1 MALATDF
8 RLVRRFDLAR
18 LEPVQ
23 SARAIRRA
31 AREALGSGFFA
42 DWCERAPY
50 RFFHEAFRVALR
62 KLGEWPRPDQ
72 YGELA
77 ELVPTSA
84 RRPRFVMQEREA
96 LERTGGYEQHVAQER
111 AVPTRPACWHDFFN
125 MAMWAHFPHV
135 RWALNALHVDAGSG
149 PADPRNGRTPLQNVA
164 AQLDESGAIVASSSP
179 ELLDELARLRFK
191 RVFWERRAEL
201 ERTTRIFIVGHGTL
215 ESLLTPHPGLASK
228 AVLVPLVGDP
238 GDLDELR
245 GALDLHVAEVI
256 RRWRVGSDQLHP
268 LPLVGIPGWADN
280 ERAEIYDDPRYFRFE
295 RRARTSAAK
304 AL

>member
-1 MALATDF
+1 LAEREWT
-8 RLVRRFDLAR
+8 RLTERFDLAR

-31 AREALGSGFFA
+31 ARAALGSGFFT

-50 RFFHEAFRVALR
+50 RYFHGAFRAALLQ
-62 KLGEWPRPDQ
+62 LGEWPRPEQ

-84 RRPRFVMQEREA
+84 RRPRFVMQQRAA
-96 LERTGGYEQHVAQER
+96 LERAGGYEQHVAQER

-135 RWALNALHVDAGSG
+135 RWALNALHIDSARG
-149 PADPRNGRTPLQNVA
+149 PVDPRNGRGPLQNMA

-201 ERTTRIFIVGHGTL
+201 AQTTRIFLVGHGTL

-228 AVLVPLVGDP
+228 AVMVPLASDP
-238 GDLDELR
+238 GDLDALR
-245 GALDLHVAEVI
+245 AALDLRVAEAI
-256 RRWRVGSDQLHP
+256 RSWRHGVDRLHP

-280 ERAEIYDDPRYFRFE
+280 AHPELYDDPRYFRFE
-295 RRARTSAAK
+295 RRARTSPAK